1 MENPEQPDWM
11 KELMS
16 RMPEEWKP
24 HLGSP
29 GGAQRILD
37 GLSEKY
43 SVADLAAADSDTR
56 RLWDLIGAFY
66 RSTNLWYDAAMIY
79 ERMYYRLLEL
89 QDNTGSRIH
98 KGTQLVWLADCYDS
112 VGNVPLSKRYLMLTL
127 VEDAVTLAGNLD
139 PVSLGSYYRLLWR
152 HGVPDTALRVYASE
166 AYRVSMKQPREAHY
180 PEFIL
185 QDLDKNWIVEVP
197 SSNDAAIYVANTV
210 YVRHLMDKLGG
221 RSGKSLERLADY
233 VLSCIP
239 GCRTARRKRSRSTD
253 YDIVCSIEGPD
264 VNFFSEVGRYFVC
277 ECKDW
282 AKPADFS
289 AFAKFCRVLDS
300 VKAHFGIIF
309 SREGITGRG
318 RTTDAEREQLKVFQ
332 DRGLV
337 IIVVDRQDLQAV
349 ADGANFIT
357 LLREK
362 YERVRLDLGGS
373 R

>member
-1 MENPEQPDWM
+1 
-11 KELMS
+11 
-16 RMPEEWKP
+16 MPKEWKSY
-24 HLGSP
+24 LGSP
-29 GGAQRILD
+29 GGAQTILNA
-37 GLSEKY
+37 LTEKY
-43 SVADLAAADSDTR
+43 SMTDLAADDSDAR
-56 RLWDLIGAFY
+56 KLWELIGAFY
-66 RSTNLWYDAAMIY
+66 RTQNLWYDAAMIY
-79 ERMYYRLLEL
+79 ERMYYRLLEY
-89 QDNTGSRIH
+89 QDSTGSRVH
-98 KGTQLVWLADCYDS
+98 KGTPLVWLADCYFA
-112 VGNVPLSKRYLMLTL
+112 VGNIPLSKRYLMLTL
-127 VEDAVTLAGNLD
+127 VEDAVTVAGKLD
-139 PVSLGSYYRLLWR
+139 PASLGSYFRLLWR
-152 HGVPDTALRVYASE
+152 HGIPDIALRAYASE
-166 AYRVSMKQPREAHY
+166 AYRVSTKQPREAHY

-210 YVRHLMDKLGG
+210 YVRHLVNKLGD
-221 RSGKSLERLADY
+221 RSGKNLERLADY

-239 GCRTARRKRSRSTD
+239 GCRTARRKRSGSTD

-309 SREGITGRG
+309 SSQGITGRG
-318 RTTDAEREQLKVFQ
+318 KTTDAEREQLKVFQ

-337 IIVVDRQDLQAV
+337 IVVVDRQDLQAV
-349 ADGANFIT
+349 ADGANYIT